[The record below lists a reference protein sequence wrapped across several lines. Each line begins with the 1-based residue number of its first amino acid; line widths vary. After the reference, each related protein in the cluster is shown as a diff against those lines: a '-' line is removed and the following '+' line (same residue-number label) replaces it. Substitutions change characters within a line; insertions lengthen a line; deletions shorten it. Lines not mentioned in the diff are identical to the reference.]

1 MSARRN
7 LPRPAAAPGR
17 KSARP
22 KSSRRPAG
30 DRSGGPAATDSFED
44 QPAGVTS
51 SPVFRRRTSITT
63 RAIALAVVLL
73 VLTISYASSMRI
85 YVEQRQDLA
94 ATKAK
99 IAEREA
105 AIGGLQQDLSR
116 WQDDAYVEA
125 QARERLGWVRPG
137 EYGFRVVEGRP
148 QGERPVAPEDKQE
161 QPPWWSRLL
170 GSLEHA
176 DRPPAVTPV
185 PEPTKQP
192 TITVST
198 TPKPSSNR

>member
-30 DRSGGPAATDSFED
+30 DRSGGPTIIDAAED
-44 QPAGVTS
+44 QPADGPS
-51 SPVFRRRTSITT
+51 RPVFRRRTSITT

-73 VLTISYASSMRI
+73 ILTISYASSLRI
-85 YVEQRQDLA
+85 YVEQRQEIA

-99 IAEREA
+99 ITEREA

-125 QARERLGWVRPG
+125 QARERLGWVLPG
-137 EYGFRVVEGRP
+137 EYGFRVIE
-148 QGERPVAPEDKQE
+148 GERKGDNAAPPEEKE
-161 QPPWWSRLL
+161 QPAWWDRLL
-170 GSLEHA
+170 GSLEQA
-176 DRPPAVTPV
+176 DKPPAPPA
-185 PEPTKQP
+185 PEPSAEP
-192 TITVST
+192 TITATT
-198 TPKPSSNR
+198 TPKPTTDR